1 MAVHLGD
8 LAMNCQ
14 SCLSGKKD
22 GCEFE
27 IPGQETWELNG
38 EEYQG
43 CPFKI
48 VTRQSADFIRAF
60 NFYERGYLPNT
71 GAWLDQPAKMLD
83 AFEVIAR
90 ETRKIEAEKTR
101 KRNLFK
107 R

>member
-1 MAVHLGD
+1 LGD
-8 LAMNCQ
+8 LAVNCQ
-14 SCLSGKKD
+14 SCLSGEKAQ
-22 GCEFE
+22 CEFE
-27 IPGQETWELNG
+27 IQGQETWGLNG

-60 NFYERGYLPNT
+60 NFYELGFLPNA
-71 GAWLDQPAKMLD
+71 GGWLEQPAKMLD
-83 AFEVIAR
+83 AFEVISK
-90 ETRKIEAEKTR
+90 ELKKMEAEKIR